1 MTENNNLKNQSAK
14 KTNQEEA
21 DKEEEEK
28 KYKIESLIKAGNIA
42 QEVKKFIKPQVKV
55 GTNVF
60 DLVNKTEAKII
71 ELEGGWAFPVN
82 VSINNI
88 AAHYTSPIKDDELT
102 IEDGDIVKIDWCAY

>member
-21 DKEEEEK
+21 EKDEEEK
-28 KYKIESLIKAGNIA
+28 KNKIESLTKAGNIA
-42 QEVKKFIKPQVKV
+42 QEVKTFIKPQLKV
-55 GTNVF
+55 GVNVF
-60 DLVNKTEAKII
+60 NLIEMAEAKII
-71 ELEGGWAFPVN
+71 DLGGKWAFPIN

-102 IEDGDIVKIDWCAY
+102 IKDGDVVKSI